1 MYQTM
6 LLSQS
11 EIAELLTMDEVIQTV
26 EEVFTAH
33 GNNQVIMP
41 AKITLDLSKMG
52 KTAWTNAM
60 PAYIAPLGASG
71 IKWAGGYIDNRK
83 KNMPYVVATIILQ
96 DPDTGI
102 QLAVMDGAHITN
114 LRTGAAAAVVAKR
127 FCRKGASRVAIIGA
141 GVQGRTSVW
150 ALTRLMKVG
159 DVRAYDKYPEAS
171 AKYASE
177 ISAQFGLKVTAVG
190 TAEEAVVDADIV
202 ITATQANE
210 PIVKRE
216 WLKKGSVSVSLGSYQ
231 EFDDDC
237 SLKVDRVF
245 VDSWDQCSHRG
256 ELAHLVEQG
265 RFSKDLLTGEIGDVF
280 AGKIKGRTSDDET
293 IMTVPIGLG
302 SLDLAIAKRVYEKAL
317 KTGTRRYFEF
327 T

>member
-1 MYQTM
+1 MYKTM

-11 EIAELLTMDEVIQTV
+11 EIEELLTMDEVIETV

-33 GNNQVIMP
+33 GNNQVVMP
-41 AKITLDLSKMG
+41 AKITLDLSGMG

-71 IKWAGGYIDNRK
+71 IKWAGGYIDNRE

-114 LRTGAAAAVVAKR
+114 LRTGAAAAAVAKK
-127 FCRKGASRVAIIGA
+127 FCAKGASKVAIIGA
-141 GVQGRTSVW
+141 GVQGRTSLW
-150 ALTRLMKVG
+150 ALTRLMEVG
-159 DVRAYDKYPEAS
+159 EVRAFDKYPDVAK
-171 AKYASE
+171 KYAKEMSE
-177 ISAQFGLKVTAVG
+177 SFGLKVIAAATAK
-190 TAEEAVVDADIV
+190 EAVVGADII

-237 SLKVDRVF
+237 SLRVDKVF
-245 VDSWDQCSHRG
+245 VDSWAQCSHRG
-256 ELAHLVEQG
+256 ELAHLVEEG
-265 RFSKDLLTGEIGDVF
+265 KFDADRLTGEIGEVF
-280 AGKIKGRTSDDET
+280 AGKIPGRTSDDET

-302 SLDLAIAKRVYEKAL
+302 SLDLAIGYKVYQKAL